1 MRRSIYSKLLMILS
15 FLALPQVLQA
25 QAAKPL
31 LDSKL
36 VFAPDGTAKVSYND
50 YGSKAE
56 ALESSKIESTLIFYA
71 LAMNKTDADTSK
83 ALMNQVQG
91 AVSKIATEQGM
102 VRADI
107 IKGNPMLKAVQG
119 AAAEQ
124 TINLAFAELSGKGG
138 HSLELKPENLDS
150 KYLAPATLYLIQDQV
165 KNLSESGVR
174 LLVLSMGGMNKW
186 YREIGKASDP
196 DSVGKAPSYALNLA
210 VDILQKLSA
219 GSGKKAQ

>member
-1 MRRSIYSKLLMILS
+1 MRRSIYWKLLMILP
-15 FLALPQVLQA
+15 FLAIPQTLRA

-31 LDSKL
+31 LDSKI
-36 VFAPDGTAKVSYND
+36 VFAPDGQAKVSYND

-56 ALESSKIESTLIFYA
+56 ALESSKIESALIFYA
-71 LAMNKTDADTSK
+71 VAMNRLDLETGKS
-83 ALMNQVQG
+83 LMNQIQG

-107 IKGNPMLKAVQG
+107 VKANPILKPVQG

-124 TINLAFAELSGKGG
+124 TVTLAFAELAGKGG
-138 HSLELKPENLDS
+138 HSLEVKPENLEV

-165 KNLSESGVR
+165 KNLSESGLR

-219 GSGKKAQ
+219 GKKAQK

>member
-1 MRRSIYSKLLMILS
+1 MRRSIYLKLFVFLS
-15 FLALPQVLQA
+15 TLALPQALQA

-31 LDSKL
+31 LDSKI
-36 VFAPDGTAKVSYND
+36 VFAPDGQAKVSYND

-71 LAMNKTDADTSK
+71 LTMNKVDLDTGK
-83 ALMNQVQG
+83 ALMGQVQG

-107 IKGNPMLKAVQG
+107 VKANPMLKPVQG
-119 AAAEQ
+119 APAEQ
-124 TINLAFAELSGKGG
+124 SVTLAFAELAGKGG
-138 HSLELKPENLDS
+138 HSLELKPDNLDV

-165 KNLSESGVR
+165 KNLSESGLR

-196 DSVGKAPSYALNLA
+196 ESVGKAPSYALNLA
-210 VDILQKLSA
+210 VDILQKLS
-219 GSGKKAQ
+219 GGKAQ

>member
-1 MRRSIYSKLLMILS
+1 MRRSIYLKLFVFLS
-15 FLALPQVLQA
+15 TLALPQALLA

-31 LDSKL
+31 LDSKI
-36 VFAPDGTAKVSYND
+36 VFAPDGQAKVSYND

-71 LAMNKTDADTSK
+71 LAMNKVDLDTGK
-83 ALMNQVQG
+83 ALMGQVQG

-107 IKGNPMLKAVQG
+107 IKGNPMLKPVQG
-119 AAAEQ
+119 APAEQ
-124 TINLAFAELSGKGG
+124 SLTLAFAELAGKGG
-138 HSLELKPENLDS
+138 HSLELKPDNLDV

-165 KNLSESGVR
+165 KNLSESGLR

-196 DSVGKAPSYALNLA
+196 ESVGKAPSYALNLA
-210 VDILQKLSA
+210 VDILQKLS
-219 GSGKKAQ
+219 GGKAQK

>member
-1 MRRSIYSKLLMILS
+1 MRRSIYWKLLMILP
-15 FLALPQVLQA
+15 FLALPQGLKA

-31 LDSKL
+31 LDSKI

-56 ALESSKIESTLIFYA
+56 ALESSKIESTLILYA
-71 LAMNKTDADTSK
+71 LAMNKVDAATST

-91 AVSKIATEQGM
+91 AVSKIATEQGL

-107 IKGNPMLKAVQG
+107 VKNNPMLKPVQG
-119 AAAEQ
+119 APAEQ
-124 TINLAFAELSGKGG
+124 SVTLAFAELGAKGG
-138 HSLELKPENLDS
+138 HSLEVKPDNIDV
-150 KYLAPATLYLIQDQV
+150 KYLAPAALYLIQDQV

-196 DSVGKAPSYALNLA
+196 ESVGKAPSYALNLA
-210 VDILQKLSA
+210 VDILQKLS
-219 GSGKKAQ
+219 GGKKAK